1 MHAKLIEHGKTP
13 ADKREI
19 PITREEFLIGRGRDC
34 DLRLGSSAIS
44 RHHCL
49 IRVRGDEALVLDLG
63 SSNGT
68 FLNGRRVRSQAPLH
82 SGDQLLVGSFAFTVE
97 VDPKEGISWCP
108 EPDSDPAA
116 ATYKLKDMQRL
127 LEEGIPPAQKKD
139 HPPGEAGGQGDS
151 SGKESG

>member
-1 MHAKLIEHGKTP
+1 MHAKLIESGDAP

-19 PITREEFLIGRGRDC
+19 PITREEFLIGRGSDC

-68 FLNGRRVRSQAPLH
+68 FLNGQRVRSQATLH
-82 SGDQLLVGSFAFTVE
+82 SGDQLRVGSFAFAVE
-97 VDPKEGISWCP
+97 LAPHEGISWCP
-108 EPDSDPAA
+108 EPDSDPTA

-127 LEEGIPPAQKKD
+127 LEEGIPPAPKGGR
-139 HPPGEAGGQGDS
+139 PPGEAGGQGDQ
-151 SGKESG
+151 SGKEPR